1 MADRICL
8 SDRLEVLSKQIIIV
22 VWRWWY
28 IMSLTEI
35 FYKILNKEDGDSC
48 IIDAMTAANE
58 AFSQILVPNT
68 EEEICIE
75 RLFRNRDAYQPT
87 ELYYELREF
96 WENVEPYIWNKE
108 VKELEGLWIIEII
121 QEMEGIVLINQ
132 LNRILDQE
140 AKENIKILNI
150 FSEIIED
157 IRYKRYIAELV
168 KNEGQ
173 YEVIGMYPLALY
185 NEQCYHPYRDFLL
198 CKMYEWLKNSGRIA
212 VVSGLTGLNPYRI
225 SLYRIKNFTW
235 KVSKVMDEKKRSQI
249 LRDNEKALRAGL
261 ICGYV
266 KEELWK

>member
-1 MADRICL
+1 
-8 SDRLEVLSKQIIIV
+8 
-22 VWRWWY
+22 
-28 IMSLTEI
+28 MSLTEI
-35 FYKILNKEDGDSC
+35 FYEVLNKGNGDFR
-48 IIDAMTAANE
+48 IIDAVKAVNK
-58 AFSQILVPNT
+58 AFSQILNPNT

-75 RLFRNRDAYQPT
+75 RLFRNMNICQPT
-87 ELYYELREF
+87 ELYYELRVF

-108 VKELEGLWIIEII
+108 IKDLEGLWIIEII
-121 QEMEGIVLINQ
+121 QEMEGIVLINK

-140 AKENIKILNI
+140 AEEHIKILNI

-173 YEVIGMYPLALY
+173 YEVIGMYPLARY

-198 CKMYEWLKNSGRIA
+198 CKMYGWLKNSGCIA

-235 KVSKVMDEKKRSQI
+235 KVSKVTDEKKRSQI